1 MKTILSLCTFIA
13 ATASM
18 NAQSITAPQSG
29 NILDVLSGNFAGTNI
44 INYSGDPTSTGP
56 YVMINGIRSFIYQS
70 PLIIVDGII
79 YDGDVS
85 SINPH
90 DVEYAYVIDDPA
102 TLAKYGNRA
111 NNGVIAITTKT
122 GKYKYGE
129 PKERINFCGKWGV
142 NSDAIGQY
150 NLATADEYRNFLMKD
165 DYYSQYLSDTEV
177 KNVNNYDDYI
187 RNGMRQEY
195 NIDYAKEFDKG
206 NVFASI
212 GFLDNNGLFKDNSY
226 KRLTARVNARY
237 NPTESIKLG
246 INTSFTFDKRKKSVD
261 DYEYMLDIMAGAPLM
276 PTDEV
281 ESFYNSIPN
290 LDYKQT
296 ASVFSLNAFADFK
309 LTDALHLNVNMSW
322 VSNNPDHKSVSKKG
336 EFDINNYTEDN
347 WSVIR
352 YNGYFMI
359 DSLEWSATY
368 TTLTPEV
375 KLTWRKEWN
384 NSLLS
389 LEGGYMHHKIEKENH
404 GQGQYTYLTPSYNES
419 YYTPIPTNSLDEYD
433 AFTASGYWYKKNL
446 SINANVRFQNSSLY
460 KRVNDENKWN
470 TNWGVKAAWSFPI
483 KATDIDEIRVYA
495 SYGETYNDKSLNSY
509 IDKYNSYPLVSKL
522 ENEKTNNFKAG
533 GQISFFTGKL
543 LADIY
548 FFHNVNKNVLRFTDR
563 MNIGRMLYS
572 DVFSNDGDISNTGVN
587 FSVKGILIQ
596 NGDFR
601 WDMSLNLSHYR
612 NKISN
617 CKDKYSIEGFTIS
630 PIIINR
636 LQDGDDITSVRLPEY
651 AGIDNNNRTL
661 YYAEDG
667 STTIATYYAR
677 TKNYGK
683 STPDLFGGLGN
694 TIRYRNFDFHL
705 GLGFQIGEKVFD
717 SNYYRLMYCNRI
729 FTTNIHKDLL
739 EKGNPLSDRVQYDC
753 ITDASYLNINKV
765 VFGYSLTKDAVKP
778 LHVRSLRIYAD
789 ADNLALFSARKGMDP
804 RNLSFYGAGINVGFY
819 PMMRTV
825 SFGVEVGL

>member
-29 NILDVLSGNFAGTNI
+29 NILDVLSGNIAGTNV
-44 INYSGDPTSTGP
+44 INYSGDPTSSGP
-56 YVMINGIRSFIYQS
+56 YIMINGIRSFTYQS
-70 PLIIVDGII
+70 PLFIVDGII
-79 YDGDVS
+79 YDGDLS
-85 SINPH
+85 SINPN
-90 DVEYAYVIDDPA
+90 DFESISVIDDAA

-111 NNGVIAITTKT
+111 NNGVIAIKTKS
-122 GKYKYGE
+122 GKRSKSSE

-237 NPTESIKLG
+237 NPTKDIKLG

-261 DYEYMLDIMAGAPLM
+261 DDDMLNITAGAPLM
-276 PTDEV
+276 STNYS
-281 ESFYNSIPN
+281 ESFFDLIPE
-290 LDYKQT
+290 LDYKKT
-296 ASVFSLNAFADFK
+296 ASIFSLNAFADFK
-309 LTDALHLNVNMSW
+309 LTDALHLNANMSW
-322 VSNNPDHKSVSKKG
+322 VSNNPDYKCTSEKG
-336 EFDINNYTEDN
+336 DINEKYVDFHQT
-347 WSVIR
+347 
-352 YNGYFMI
+352 
-359 DSLEWSATY
+359 EWSATL

-375 KLTWRKEWN
+375 KLTWRKDWN
-384 NSLLS
+384 NSALYLQ
-389 LEGGYMHHKIEKENH
+389 GGYMHHSITKDMSGK
-404 GQGQYTYLTPSYNES
+404 GQDLDLRPYGSNGYNMPMSIYE
-419 YYTPIPTNSLDEYD
+419 YDEYD
-433 AFTASGYWYKKNL
+433 AITASCNWYKGNF
-446 SINANVRFQNSSLY
+446 SVDANVRLQNSSLY
-460 KRVNDENKWN
+460 KEVNDENKWF
-470 TNWGVKAAWSFPI
+470 TNWGVKTEWSIPVKI
-483 KATDIDEIRVYA
+483 ADVDEIQVYA
-495 SYGETYNDKSLNSY
+495 GYGETGNDKPIKYY
-509 IDKYNSYPLVSKL
+509 IDRYRSYPLL
-522 ENEKTNNFKAG
+522 YDLDYEKTRNFKVG
-533 GQISFFTGKL
+533 SYISVYSGKFI
-543 LADIY
+543 ADVH
-548 FFHNVNKNVLRFTDR
+548 FFHNVNHNAFRYASRLKYNGNHYS
-563 MNIGRMLYS
+563 NICL
-572 DVFSNDGDISNTGVN
+572 NDGDISNTGA
-587 FSVKGILIQ
+587 SLSIKGPIILD
-596 NGDFR
+596 GDFR
-601 WDMSLNLSHYR
+601 WDMSLNLSHYL

-617 CKDKYSIEGFTIS
+617 CNGSIEGFDVV
-630 PIIINR
+630 PADFNV
-636 LQDGDDITSVRLPEY
+636 LNDGDDITSINLPEY
-651 AGIDNNNRTL
+651 AGIDDNNRTL

-667 STTIATYYAR
+667 STTISYKNAR
-677 TKNYGK
+677 IKNYGK

-705 GLGFQIGEKVFD
+705 GLGFQIGGKVFD
-717 SNYYRLMYCNRI
+717 SNYYEMMYCDRI
-729 FTTNIHKDLL
+729 FETNIHKDLL
-739 EKGNPLSDRVQYDC
+739 EKGNPHSDRVQYDC

-804 RNLSFYGAGINVGFY
+804 RNLSFYGTGVNVGFY

>member
-129 PKERINFCGKWGV
+129 PKERINFHGKWGV

-150 NLATADEYRNFLMKD
+150 NLATADEYRNFMMNDKNHS
-165 DYYSQYLSDTEV
+165 YYLSDTEV

-195 NIDYAKEFDKG
+195 NVDYAKEFDKG

-246 INTSFTFDKRKKSVD
+246 INTSFTFDKRKKSVND
-261 DYEYMLDIMAGAPLM
+261 SYMLDIMAGAPIM
-276 PTDEV
+276 PTNYASDV
-281 ESFYNSIPN
+281 HYSIPE

-296 ASVFSLNAFADFK
+296 ASIFSLNAFADFK
-309 LTDALHLNVNMSW
+309 ITEALHLNANMSW
-322 VSNNPDHKSVSKKG
+322 VSNNPDQNYVSKR
-336 EFDINNYTEDN
+336 D
-347 WSVIR
+347 WSAIR
-352 YNGYFMI
+352 YNNSYLMN
-359 DSLEWSATY
+359 SEWSATH

-375 KLTWRKEWN
+375 KLTWRKDWN
-384 NSLLS
+384 NSALYLQ
-389 LEGGYMHHKIEKENH
+389 GGYMHHSITKDKS
-404 GQGQYTYLTPSYNES
+404 GKKQYLLHWYDDNNVST
-419 YYTPIPTNSLDEYD
+419 TPINTYEYDEYD
-433 AFTASGYWYKKNL
+433 AVTASCDWYKGNL
-446 SINANVRFQNSSLY
+446 TVNANVRFQNSSLY
-460 KRVNDENKWN
+460 KEVNDENKWF
-470 TNWGVKAAWSFPI
+470 TNWGVKTAWSIPVKI
-483 KATDIDEIRVYA
+483 ADVDEIQVYA
-495 SYGETYNDKSLNSY
+495 GYGETGNDKPIKYY
-509 IDKYNSYPLVSKL
+509 IDRYRSYPLL
-522 ENEKTNNFKAG
+522 YDLDYEKTRNFKAG
-533 GQISFFTGKL
+533 GYISL
-543 LADIY
+543 YNCRLIADVH
-548 FFHNVNKNVLRFTDR
+548 FFHNVNHNAFRYASRLRYERDMYSNVCF
-563 MNIGRMLYS
+563 
-572 DVFSNDGDISNTGVN
+572 NDGDISNTGV
-587 FSVKGILIQ
+587 SLSIKGPIIL
-596 NGDFR
+596 NGDDFR
-601 WDMSLNLSHYR
+601 WDMSLNLTHYR

-617 CKDKYSIEGFTIS
+617 CKGSIEGFDVVPS
-630 PIIINR
+630 ASYE
-636 LQDGDDITSVRLPEY
+636 LEDGDDITSVRLPEY
-651 AGIDNNNRTL
+651 AGIDDNYHTL
-661 YYAEDG
+661 YYAKDG
-667 STTIATYYAR
+667 STTTDSYYAR
-677 TKNYGK
+677 TKNHGNN
-683 STPDLFGGLGN
+683 TPDLFGGFGN

-705 GLGFQIGEKVFD
+705 GLGFQIGGKVFD
-717 SNYYRLMYCNRI
+717 SNYYELMYCKSI
-729 FTTNIHKDLL
+729 FTYNIHKDLL
-739 EKGNPLSDRVQYDC
+739 QKGNPQSYRELYDRF
-753 ITDASYLNINKV
+753 TDASYLNINKV

-825 SFGVEVGL
+825 SLGVEVGL